1 MEVPLTEEREMKQEK
16 LSGRRKGGLRTMP
29 FILGDYDILMVY
41 LFSFYLCCSYFFFF
55 ASNG

>member
-55 ASNG
+55 CE